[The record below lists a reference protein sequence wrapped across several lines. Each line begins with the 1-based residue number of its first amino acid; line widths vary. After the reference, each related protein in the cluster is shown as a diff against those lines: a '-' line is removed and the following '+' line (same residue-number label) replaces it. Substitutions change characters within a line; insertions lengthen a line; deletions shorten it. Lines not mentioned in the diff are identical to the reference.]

1 MEQNFPKSSQLP
13 LESLTACLLTL
24 CNLELKTSALIS
36 SLSERK
42 VNEEEKS
49 QYKKVYIVLES
60 GKKKIASEAHW
71 QRHTSYS
78 IVAQKFSH

>member
-1 MEQNFPKSSQLP
+1 MEQNFPKASQLL

-49 QYKKVYIVLES
+49 QYKKGLLLVDTL
-60 GKKKIASEAHW
+60 GKW
-71 QRHTSYS
+71 
-78 IVAQKFSH
+78 

>member
-1 MEQNFPKSSQLP
+1 MEQNFPKSSQLL

-42 VNEEEKS
+42 INEEEKS
-49 QYKKVYIVLES
+49 QYKKRSSPCRYPWKMVEL
-60 GKKKIASEAHW
+60 
-71 QRHTSYS
+71 S
-78 IVAQKFSH
+78 IFFKPERKAKYRV